1 MKRIKVYDADGKAVD
16 SYLKSLSMEAGIVVN
31 GKSINLAGQVKLL
44 NSQGFYVKGQV
55 TSKGVR
61 IK

>member
-1 MKRIKVYDADGKAVD
+1 MNKIKVYDADGKAVD
-16 SYLKSLSMEAGIVVN
+16 SYLKSLSMQAGIVVN
-31 GKSINLAGQVKLL
+31 GKSVNLAGQVKIL
-44 NSQGFYVKGQV
+44 NSQGYWVKGQV